1 MEPIFIPVIDFHVDM
16 MPFRYMSTSKVH
28 EKASVNMSLFSPSLT
43 NCCDSGTQD
52 CLTIDMPCECA
63 KASGGEIAYNESG
76 IFKDRFFLQG
86 TYDSKKH
93 EPRKFIR
100 ECSVRC
106 RCHHECG
113 NRVVQQGMKYP
124 LEIFYTGQTGW
135 GIRVSRSI
143 PRGAFVF
150 ELAGEILTNAKMIVR
165 NLVAPDG
172 PSYAMQLGH

>member
-28 EKASVNMSLFSPSLT
+28 EKASVNMSLFSPSLR
-43 NCCDSGTQD
+43 NCCDCETWD
-52 CLTIDMPCECA
+52 CLLADMPCECA
-63 KASGGEIAYNESG
+63 KALGGEIAYEKGG
-76 IFKDRFFLQG
+76 ILKDCFLLQG
-86 TYDSKKH
+86 IYNSKKPG
-93 EPRKFIR
+93 PRKFIR
-100 ECSVRC
+100 ECSMRC